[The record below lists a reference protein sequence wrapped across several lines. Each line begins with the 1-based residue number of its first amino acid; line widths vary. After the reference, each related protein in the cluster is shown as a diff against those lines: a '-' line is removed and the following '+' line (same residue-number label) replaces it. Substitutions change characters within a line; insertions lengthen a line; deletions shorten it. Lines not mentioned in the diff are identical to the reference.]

1 MEIQKGSEIQPLK
14 DHGEVPATRWLPL
27 AAVALCLAVAVGYCA
42 AKRGYFVDEIWS
54 YGYANSHYARVL
66 SDTRGGD
73 LSGATLTR
81 RDLLDYVSV
90 GEGERMDV
98 GSVLHNQEG
107 DLHPPLF
114 GLALNAASSLAPGT
128 WSKWAGLGLNL
139 ACHAV
144 ALVALW
150 ALLRELG
157 CSPAASACGVAL
169 WGLSRAGLSD
179 VLYIRMYEMLTALTV
194 LLALELAAL
203 MRRGASGGAR
213 RLLPAAVGATVF
225 LGLMTQYYFAI
236 YAFLACLAAGTHL
249 LRRRRLAEAGA
260 LAACAL
266 AGVGL
271 FLLAWPA
278 ALAHLGAG
286 GAMPG
291 TSGKG
296 ALAALLNISTGS
308 RRFLTFGLYTMK
320 DMVVAILAWALSALA
335 RIRLGRGEGARE
347 AEAGGDGGAPSVAV
361 ASVAPG
367 LLTLAL
373 VSLMAP
379 YLTMRYLYSPCPL
392 VAAGAALSLD
402 AWFRQTAE
410 GQRHRKVMFATGTTV
425 AVLLLLCVVRR
436 PMYLGDDEYMQQTIM
451 APYAADPCVYLIK
464 RGYTDPGRANLSIT
478 ADMLQLME
486 FEDVHV
492 ETDPASAGIAAYLAS
507 KGDPDEVVL
516 YVDVFGTT
524 SDQVGTTSD
533 QAGEGTAREVAGRLG
548 YSRCTYVKG
557 YSGADDE
564 YNSSETYLL
573 RR

>member
-1 MEIQKGSEIQPLK
+1 MEENRTKSPTGDGRAIPS
-14 DHGEVPATRWLPL
+14 RWLPL

-42 AKRGYFVDEIWS
+42 AKRDYYLDEVWS

-81 RDLLDYVSV
+81 QDLLDYVSV

-286 GAMPG
+286 GATPG
-291 TSGKG
+291 TSGEG
-296 ALAALLNISTGS
+296 ALAVLLNISAWPVS
-308 RRFLTFGLYTMK
+308 LMWFGLNTLK
-320 DMVVAILAWALSALA
+320 DMVVAILAWGLSAWA
-335 RIRLGRGEGARE
+335 RIRLGRGGGDREGE
-347 AEAGGDGGAPSVAV
+347 GDGGAPSVAV

-367 LLTLAL
+367 LLTLVL
-373 VSLMAP
+373 VSLAVP
-379 YLTMRYLYSPCPL
+379 HLSMRYLYSSCPL

-402 AWFRQTAE
+402 AWLLSSAPGGRGRLTALAALAMVAALFAFDVAMPPVSLGEEYARQQE
-410 GQRHRKVMFATGTTV
+410 
-425 AVLLLLCVVRR
+425 L
-436 PMYLGDDEYMQQTIM
+436 M
-451 APYAADPCVYLIK
+451 APYAADPCVYLV
-464 RGYTDPGRANLSIT
+464 GNSYQEPADNNYSIT
-478 ADMLQLME
+478 ADVPQLME

-492 ETDPASAGIAAYLAS
+492 EKDPASAGIASYLAS
-507 KGDPDEVVL
+507 KGNPDEVVL
-516 YVDVFGTT
+516 YIDVYPRSSTLNGEETAAEVARSFGYHDRELIQ
-524 SDQVGTTSD
+524 SS
-533 QAGEGTAREVAGRLG
+533 EVAG
-548 YSRCTYVKG
+548 YS
-557 YSGADDE
+557 
-564 YNSSETYLL
+564 SSETYLL

>member
-1 MEIQKGSEIQPLK
+1 MGIQKGAEAQPWK
-14 DHGEVPATRWLPL
+14 DHGGAGLSRWLPL
-27 AAVALCLAVAVGYCA
+27 AAVALCLAVAVGYCV
-42 AKRGYFVDEIWS
+42 AKRGYFVDEVWS
-54 YGYANSHYARVL
+54 YGYANSHYAPFL
-66 SDTRGGD
+66 SDVAGGD
-73 LSGATLTR
+73 LAGATLTR

-98 GSVLHNQEG
+98 GSVLHNQAG

-249 LRRRRLAEAGA
+249 LRRRRLGEAGA

-286 GAMPG
+286 GAAPG
-291 TSGKG
+291 TSGEG
-296 ALAALLNISTGS
+296 ALATLLYVPAWPQ
-308 RRFLTFGLYTMK
+308 RLLLFGLNTLK
-320 DMVVAILAWALSALA
+320 DMVVAILAWALSAWA

-347 AEAGGDGGAPSVAV
+347 GEAGGDGGAPSVVV

-367 LLTLAL
+367 LLALAL
-373 VSLMAP
+373 VSLVAP
-379 YLTMRYLYSPCPL
+379 YFSARYLYSSLPM
-392 VAAGAALSLD
+392 VAVGAALSLD
-402 AWFRQTAE
+402 AWLRSAH
-410 GQRHRKVMFATGTTV
+410 GGRGRLAALAALAMVAALFAFDV
-425 AVLLLLCVVRR
+425 AM
-436 PMYLGDDEYMQQTIM
+436 PSAYLGEEDARQREIM
-451 APYAADPCVYLIK
+451 VPYAADPCVYVL
-464 RGYTDPGRANLSIT
+464 GRESSDAGSIV

-524 SDQVGTTSD
+524 SDQ
-533 QAGEGTAREVAGRLG
+533 AGEGTAREVAGRLG
-548 YSRCTYVKG
+548 YSRCTYVKD
-557 YSGADDE
+557 YSGADNG
-564 YNSSETYLL
+564 YSSSETYLL

>member
-1 MEIQKGSEIQPLK
+1 MEIQKGAEAQPWE
-14 DHGEVPATRWLPL
+14 DRGGAGPSRWLPL
-27 AAVALCLAVAVGYCA
+27 AAVALCLAVAVGYCV
-42 AKRGYFVDEIWS
+42 AKRGYYLDEVWS
-54 YGYANSHYARVL
+54 YGYANSHYAPLL
-66 SDTRGGD
+66 SDVAGGD
-73 LSGATLTR
+73 LAGATLTR

-90 GEGERMDV
+90 GEGERMDA

-114 GLALNAASSLAPGT
+114 GLALNAASSLAPGA

-157 CSPAASACGVAL
+157 CSRAACACGVAL

-203 MRRGASGGAR
+203 MREGASGGAR

-249 LRRRRLAEAGA
+249 LRRRRLGEAGA

-271 FLLAWPA
+271 LLLAWPA

-286 GAMPG
+286 GAGATPG
-291 TSGKG
+291 TSGQG
-296 ALAALLNISTGS
+296 ALAALLYVPAWPQSLLQSG
-308 RRFLTFGLYTMK
+308 RYALK
-320 DMVVAILAWALSALA
+320 DMVVAILAWALSAWA
-335 RIRLGRGEGARE
+335 RIRLGHGEGGRE
-347 AEAGGDGGAPSVAV
+347 GEAGGDGGASSVVV

-367 LLTLAL
+367 LLTLVL
-373 VSLMAP
+373 VSLAVP
-379 YLTMRYLYSPCPL
+379 HLSMRYLYSSCPM

-402 AWFRQTAE
+402 AWLRSAH
-410 GQRHRKVMFATGTTV
+410 GGRGRLAALAALAMVAALFAFDV
-425 AVLLLLCVVRR
+425 AM
-436 PMYLGDDEYMQQTIM
+436 PPAYLGEEDARQRELMV
-451 APYAADPCVYLIK
+451 PYAADPCVYLVN
-464 RGYTDPGRANLSIT
+464 RGDEGVGWANLSIT
-478 ADMLQLME
+478 ADVPQLME

-492 ETDPASAGIAAYLAS
+492 EKDPASAGIAAYLAS
-507 KGDPDEVVL
+507 KGNPDEVVL
-516 YVDVFGTT
+516 YIDVYPHSSTLNGEETAAKVARSFGYHDRELIQ
-524 SDQVGTTSD
+524 SS
-533 QAGEGTAREVAGRLG
+533 EVAG
-548 YSRCTYVKG
+548 YS
-557 YSGADDE
+557 
-564 YNSSETYLL
+564 SSETYLL

>member
-1 MEIQKGSEIQPLK
+1 MKNMGQGATAPGGRGTDAGSRAGLS
-14 DHGEVPATRWLPL
+14 RWLPL
-27 AAVALCLAVAVGYCA
+27 AAVALCLAVAVGYCV
-42 AKRGYFVDEIWS
+42 AKRGYYLDEVWS
-54 YGYANSHYARVL
+54 YGYANSHYAPLL
-66 SDTRGGD
+66 SDVAGGD

-90 GEGERMDV
+90 GEGERMDA
-98 GSVLHNQEG
+98 GSVFHNQEG

-249 LRRRRLAEAGA
+249 LRRRRLGEAGA

-278 ALAHLGAG
+278 ALANLGAHNS
-286 GAMPG
+286 
-291 TSGKG
+291 TS
-296 ALAALLNISTGS
+296 NISGEDALTRLVNFAAWP
-308 RRFLTFGLYTMK
+308 RRFSLFGTYIVRDMAIAVAWILSIWIAAYLDRRKTKATMTEHEG
-320 DMVVAILAWALSALA
+320 MSSVIVAILVP
-335 RIRLGRGEGARE
+335 
-347 AEAGGDGGAPSVAV
+347 APIVIIFIIII
-361 ASVAPG
+361 
-367 LLTLAL
+367 
-373 VSLMAP
+373 AP
-379 YLTMRYLYSPCPL
+379 YLSPRYLYSSCPMI
-392 VAAGAALSLD
+392 AAGAALSLD

-410 GQRHRKVMFATGTTV
+410 SQRHRKTIFVTGATV
-425 AVLLLLCVVRR
+425 AMLLLFCVMMG
-436 PMYLGDDEYMQQTIM
+436 PMYLGDDEYTQRTTM
-451 APYAADPCVYLIK
+451 APYVADPCVYLIK
-464 RGYTDPGRANLSIT
+464 RGYTDAGLANLSIT

-524 SDQVGTTSD
+524 SDQ
-533 QAGEGTAREVAGRLG
+533 AGEGTAREVAGRLG
-548 YSRCTYVKG
+548 YSRCTYVKD
-557 YSGADDE
+557 YSGADNG
-564 YNSSETYLL
+564 YSSSETYLL

>member
-1 MEIQKGSEIQPLK
+1 MKNTEPGITAPGDQ
-14 DHGEVPATRWLPL
+14 GEGGRAGLSRWLPL
-27 AAVALCLAVAVGYCA
+27 AAVALCLAVAVGYCV
-42 AKRGYFVDEIWS
+42 AKRGYFVDEVWS

-73 LSGATLTR
+73 LAGATLTR

-90 GEGERMDV
+90 GEGERMDA
-98 GSVLHNQEG
+98 GSVFHNQEG

-286 GAMPG
+286 GAAPG
-291 TSGKG
+291 TSGEG
-296 ALAALLNISTGS
+296 ALAALLYVPAWPGS
-308 RRFLTFGLYTMK
+308 LLVFGRYALK
-320 DMVVAILAWALSALA
+320 EMVVAILAWALSAWA
-335 RIRLGRGEGARE
+335 RIRLGRGEGDRE
-347 AEAGGDGGAPSVAV
+347 GEAGDDSGAPSVVV

-367 LLTLAL
+367 LLALAL
-373 VSLMAP
+373 VSLVAP
-379 YLTMRYLYSPCPL
+379 YFSARYLYSSLPM
-392 VAAGAALSLD
+392 VAVGAALSLD
-402 AWFRQTAE
+402 AWLLSSAHGGRGRLAALAALAMMAALCAFDV
-410 GQRHRKVMFATGTTV
+410 VMPPA
-425 AVLLLLCVVRR
+425 
-436 PMYLGDDEYMQQTIM
+436 YLGEEDARQRELI
-451 APYAADPCVYLIK
+451 APYSADPCVYLVN
-464 RGYTDPGRANLSIT
+464 RGDEGVGWANLSIT
-478 ADMLQLME
+478 SDVPQLME

-492 ETDPASAGIAAYLAS
+492 EKDPASAGIASYLAS

-516 YVDVFGTT
+516 YVDMYNAP
-524 SDQVGTTSD
+524 SDRT
-533 QAGEGTAREVAGRLG
+533 GEENAREIAGRLG
-548 YSRCTYVKG
+548 YSRCTHVKDYMGANEGYV
-557 YSGADDE
+557 
-564 YNSSETYLL
+564 SSETYLL
-573 RR
+573 KR

>member
-1 MEIQKGSEIQPLK
+1 MRNMGPGATAPGSRGTDAGGRAGLS
-14 DHGEVPATRWLPL
+14 RWLPL
-27 AAVALCLAVAVGYCA
+27 AAVALCLAVAVGYCV
-42 AKRGYFVDEIWS
+42 AKRDYYLDEIWS

-73 LSGATLTR
+73 LSGTTLTR

-98 GSVLHNQEG
+98 GSVLHNQAP

-194 LLALELAAL
+194 LLALELAVL

-249 LRRRRLAEAGA
+249 LRRRRLGEAGA

-278 ALAHLGAG
+278 ALTNLGAHNS
-286 GAMPG
+286 
-291 TSGKG
+291 TS
-296 ALAALLNISTGS
+296 NISGEDALTRLVNFAAWP
-308 RRFLTFGLYTMK
+308 RRFSLFGTYIVRDMAIAVAWILSIWIAAYLDRRKTKATMTEHEG
-320 DMVVAILAWALSALA
+320 MSSVIVAILVP
-335 RIRLGRGEGARE
+335 
-347 AEAGGDGGAPSVAV
+347 APIVIIFIIII
-361 ASVAPG
+361 
-367 LLTLAL
+367 
-373 VSLMAP
+373 AP
-379 YLTMRYLYSPCPL
+379 YLSPRYLYSSCPMI
-392 VAAGAALSLD
+392 AAGAALSLD

-410 GQRHRKVMFATGTTV
+410 SQRHRKTIFVTGATV
-425 AVLLLLCVVRR
+425 AMLLLFCVMMG
-436 PMYLGDDEYMQQTIM
+436 PMYLGDDEYTQRTTM
-451 APYAADPCVYLIK
+451 APYVADPCVYLIK
-464 RGYTDPGRANLSIT
+464 RGYTDAGLANLSIT

-492 ETDPASAGIAAYLAS
+492 ETDPASAGIASYLAS

-516 YVDVFGTT
+516 YVDVF
-524 SDQVGTTSD
+524 GTTSD

-548 YSRCTYVKG
+548 YSRCTYVKD
-557 YSGADDE
+557 YSGADNG
-564 YNSSETYLL
+564 YSSSETYLL

>member
-1 MEIQKGSEIQPLK
+1 MEENRTKSPTGDGRAIPS
-14 DHGEVPATRWLPL
+14 RWLPL
-27 AAVALCLAVAVGYCA
+27 AAVALCLAVAVGYCV
-42 AKRGYFVDEIWS
+42 AKRGFFVDEVWS
-54 YGYANSHYARVL
+54 YGYANSHYAPFL
-66 SDTRGGD
+66 SDVAGGD
-73 LSGATLTR
+73 LAGATLTR

-90 GEGERMDV
+90 GEGERMDA

-114 GLALNAASSLAPGT
+114 GLALNAASSLAPGA

-157 CSPAASACGVAL
+157 CSRAACACGVAL

-203 MRRGASGGAR
+203 MREGASGGAR

-271 FLLAWPA
+271 LLLAWPA

-286 GAMPG
+286 GAGATPG

-320 DMVVAILAWALSALA
+320 DMVVAILAWALSAWA
-335 RIRLGRGEGARE
+335 RIRLGHGEGGRE
-347 AEAGGDGGAPSVAV
+347 GEAGGDGGASSVVV

-367 LLTLAL
+367 LLTLVL
-373 VSLMAP
+373 VSLAVP
-379 YLTMRYLYSPCPL
+379 HLSMRYLYSSCPM

-402 AWFRQTAE
+402 AWLLSSAHGGRDRLAALAALAMVAALFAFDVAMPPVSLGEEYARQRE
-410 GQRHRKVMFATGTTV
+410 
-425 AVLLLLCVVRR
+425 L
-436 PMYLGDDEYMQQTIM
+436 M
-451 APYAADPCVYLIK
+451 APYTADPCVYLV
-464 RGYTDPGRANLSIT
+464 GSSYQEPADNNYSIT
-478 ADMLQLME
+478 SDVPQLME

-492 ETDPASAGIAAYLAS
+492 EKDPASAGIAAYLAS
-507 KGDPDEVVL
+507 KGNPDEVVL
-516 YVDVFGTT
+516 YVDVYPQSSTLNGEETAAEVARSFGYHDRELIQ
-524 SDQVGTTSD
+524 SS
-533 QAGEGTAREVAGRLG
+533 EVAG
-548 YSRCTYVKG
+548 YS
-557 YSGADDE
+557 
-564 YNSSETYLL
+564 SSETYLL

>member
-1 MEIQKGSEIQPLK
+1 MEENRTKSPTGDGRAIPS
-14 DHGEVPATRWLPL
+14 RWLPL

-42 AKRGYFVDEIWS
+42 AKRGYFVDEVWS

-286 GAMPG
+286 GATPG
-291 TSGKG
+291 TSGEG
-296 ALAALLNISTGS
+296 ALVALLYVPAWPGT
-308 RRFLTFGLYTMK
+308 LLLFGRYALK
-320 DMVVAILAWALSALA
+320 DMVVAILAWGLSAWA
-335 RIRLGRGEGARE
+335 RIRLGRGGGDREGE
-347 AEAGGDGGAPSVAV
+347 GDGGTPSVAV

-367 LLTLAL
+367 LLTLVL
-373 VSLMAP
+373 VSLAVP
-379 YLTMRYLYSPCPL
+379 HLSMRYLYSSCPL

-402 AWFRQTAE
+402 AWLLSSAPGGRGRLTALAALAMVAALFAFDVAMPPVSLGEEYARQQE
-410 GQRHRKVMFATGTTV
+410 
-425 AVLLLLCVVRR
+425 L
-436 PMYLGDDEYMQQTIM
+436 M
-451 APYAADPCVYLIK
+451 APYAADPCVYLV
-464 RGYTDPGRANLSIT
+464 GNSYQEPADNNYSIT
-478 ADMLQLME
+478 ADVPQLME

-492 ETDPASAGIAAYLAS
+492 EKDPASAGIASYLAS
-507 KGDPDEVVL
+507 KGNPDEVVL
-516 YVDVFGTT
+516 YVDMYDAP
-524 SDQVGTTSD
+524 SDRT
-533 QAGEGTAREVAGRLG
+533 GEERAREVAGRLG
-548 YSRCTYVKG
+548 YANWTYIKG
-557 YSGADDE
+557 YMGANE
-564 YNSSETYLL
+564 GYVSSETYLL
-573 RR
+573 KR

>member
-1 MEIQKGSEIQPLK
+1 MEENRTKSPTGDGRAIPS
-14 DHGEVPATRWLPL
+14 RWLPL

-42 AKRGYFVDEIWS
+42 AKRGYFVDEVWS

-286 GAMPG
+286 GATPG
-291 TSGKG
+291 TSGEG
-296 ALAALLNISTGS
+296 ALVALLYVPAWPGT
-308 RRFLTFGLYTMK
+308 LLLFGRYALK
-320 DMVVAILAWALSALA
+320 DMVVAILAWGLSAWA
-335 RIRLGRGEGARE
+335 RIRLGRGGGDREGA
-347 AEAGGDGGAPSVAV
+347 GDGGAPSVAV

-373 VSLMAP
+373 VSLVAP
-379 YLTMRYLYSPCPL
+379 FLSMRYLYSSCPL

-402 AWFRQTAE
+402 AWLLSSAPGGRGRLTALAALAM
-410 GQRHRKVMFATGTTV
+410 VAALFAFDV
-425 AVLLLLCVVRR
+425 AM
-436 PMYLGDDEYMQQTIM
+436 PPAYLGEKDAQQREIM
-451 APYAADPCVYLIK
+451 APYAADPCVYVL
-464 RGYTDPGRANLSIT
+464 GRESSDAGSIV
-478 ADMLQLME
+478 ADMSQLME

-492 ETDPASAGIAAYLAS
+492 ETDPASTGIASYLAS
-507 KGDPDEVVL
+507 KGNPDEVVL
-516 YVDVFGTT
+516 YVDVSGTT
-524 SDQVGTTSD
+524 SDRT
-533 QAGEGTAREVAGRLG
+533 GEGVAREVAGGLG
-548 YSRCTYVKG
+548 YPRCTYVKG
-557 YSGADDE
+557 YSGADDGHD
-564 YNSSETYLL
+564 SSETYLL

>member
-1 MEIQKGSEIQPLK
+1 MGIQKGAEAQPWE
-14 DHGEVPATRWLPL
+14 DHGGAGPSRWLPL
-27 AAVALCLAVAVGYCA
+27 ATVALCLAVAVGYCV
-42 AKRGYFVDEIWS
+42 AKRGYFVDEVWS

-98 GSVLHNQEG
+98 GSVLHNQAP

-169 WGLSRAGLSD
+169 WGLSNAGLSD

-249 LRRRRLAEAGA
+249 LRRRRLGEAGA

-286 GAMPG
+286 GAAPG
-291 TSGKG
+291 TSGEG
-296 ALAALLNISTGS
+296 ALAALLYVPAWPSS
-308 RRFLTFGLYTMK
+308 LLWYGLNTLK
-320 DMVVAILAWALSALA
+320 DMVVAILAWALSAWA
-335 RIRLGRGEGARE
+335 RIRLGRGEG
-347 AEAGGDGGAPSVAV
+347 EAGGDGGAPSVAV

-367 LLTLAL
+367 LLTLVL
-373 VSLMAP
+373 VSLAVP
-379 YLTMRYLYSPCPL
+379 HFSMRYLYSSLPM
-392 VAAGAALSLD
+392 VAVGAALSLD
-402 AWFRQTAE
+402 AWLRSAH
-410 GQRHRKVMFATGTTV
+410 GGRGRLAALAALAMVAALFAFDV
-425 AVLLLLCVVRR
+425 AM
-436 PMYLGDDEYMQQTIM
+436 PPAYLGEEDARQREIM
-451 APYAADPCVYLIK
+451 VPYAADPCVYVL
-464 RGYTDPGRANLSIT
+464 GRESSDAGSIV

-492 ETDPASAGIAAYLAS
+492 ETDPASAGIASYLAS
-507 KGDPDEVVL
+507 KGNPNEVVL
-516 YVDVFGTT
+516 YVDV
-524 SDQVGTTSD
+524 SGTTSD

-548 YSRCTYVKG
+548 YPRCTYVKG
-557 YSGADDE
+557 YMGAGDG
-564 YNSSETYLL
+564 YNLSETYLL
-573 RR
+573 GR

>member
-1 MEIQKGSEIQPLK
+1 MVEENRTKSPMEDGRAGLS
-14 DHGEVPATRWLPL
+14 RWLPL
-27 AAVALCLAVAVGYCA
+27 AAVALCLAVAVGYCV
-42 AKRGYFVDEIWS
+42 AKRGYFVDEVWS

-90 GEGERMDV
+90 GEGERMDA
-98 GSVLHNQEG
+98 GSVFHNQEG

-157 CSPAASACGVAL
+157 CSRAASACGVAL

-286 GAMPG
+286 GTGATPG
-291 TSGKG
+291 TSGQG
-296 ALAALLNISTGS
+296 ALAALLYVPAWPSS
-308 RRFLTFGLYTMK
+308 LLWYGLNTLK
-320 DMVVAILAWALSALA
+320 DMVVAILAWALSAWA
-335 RIRLGRGEGARE
+335 RIRLGRGEG
-347 AEAGGDGGAPSVAV
+347 EAGGDGGAPSVVV

-367 LLTLAL
+367 LLTLVL
-373 VSLMAP
+373 VSLAVP
-379 YLTMRYLYSPCPL
+379 HFSMRYLYSSLPM
-392 VAAGAALSLD
+392 VAVGAALSLD
-402 AWFRQTAE
+402 AWLLSSAHGGRGRLAALAALAMVAALFAFDVAMPPVSLGEEYARQRE
-410 GQRHRKVMFATGTTV
+410 
-425 AVLLLLCVVRR
+425 L
-436 PMYLGDDEYMQQTIM
+436 I
-451 APYAADPCVYLIK
+451 APYSADPCVYLV
-464 RGYTDPGRANLSIT
+464 GSSYQEPADNNYSIT
-478 ADMLQLME
+478 SDVPQLME

-492 ETDPASAGIAAYLAS
+492 EKDPASAGIAAYLAS
-507 KGDPDEVVL
+507 KGNPDEVVL
-516 YVDVFGTT
+516 YIDVYPHSSTLNGEETAAKVARSFGYHDRELIQ
-524 SDQVGTTSD
+524 SS
-533 QAGEGTAREVAGRLG
+533 EVAG
-548 YSRCTYVKG
+548 YS
-557 YSGADDE
+557 
-564 YNSSETYLL
+564 SSETYLL

>member
-1 MEIQKGSEIQPLK
+1 MGIQKGAEAQPWE
-14 DHGEVPATRWLPL
+14 DHGGAGPSRWLPL
-27 AAVALCLAVAVGYCA
+27 AAVALCLAVAVGYCV
-42 AKRGYFVDEIWS
+42 AKRGYFVDEVWS

-90 GEGERMDV
+90 GEGERMDA
-98 GSVLHNQEG
+98 GSVFHNQAL

-249 LRRRRLAEAGA
+249 LRRRRLGEAGA

-278 ALAHLGAG
+278 ALTHLGAG
-286 GAMPG
+286 GAAPG
-291 TSGKG
+291 TSGEG
-296 ALAALLNISTGS
+296 ALATLLYVSAWPQ
-308 RRFLTFGLYTMK
+308 RLLLFGLNTLK
-320 DMVVAILAWALSALA
+320 DMVVAILAWALSTWA
-335 RIRLGRGEGARE
+335 RIRLGRGEG
-347 AEAGGDGGAPSVAV
+347 EAGGDGGAPSVVV

-367 LLTLAL
+367 FLTLAL
-373 VSLMAP
+373 VSLVAP
-379 YLTMRYLYSPCPL
+379 YFSARYLYSSLPM
-392 VAAGAALSLD
+392 VAVGAALSLD
-402 AWFRQTAE
+402 AWLRSAH
-410 GQRHRKVMFATGTTV
+410 GGRGRLAALAALAMMAALFAFDV
-425 AVLLLLCVVRR
+425 AM
-436 PMYLGDDEYMQQTIM
+436 PSAYLGEEDARQREIM
-451 APYAADPCVYLIK
+451 VPYAADPCVYVL
-464 RGYTDPGRANLSIT
+464 GRESSDAGSIV
-478 ADMLQLME
+478 ADMSQLME

-492 ETDPASAGIAAYLAS
+492 EKDPASAGIASYLAS
-507 KGDPDEVVL
+507 KGNPNEVVL
-516 YVDVFGTT
+516 YVDV
-524 SDQVGTTSD
+524 SGTTSD

-548 YSRCTYVKG
+548 YPRCTYVKG
-557 YSGADDE
+557 YMGAGDGH
-564 YNSSETYLL
+564 NLSETYLL
-573 RR
+573 ER

>member
-1 MEIQKGSEIQPLK
+1 MGIQKGAEAQPWK
-14 DHGEVPATRWLPL
+14 DHGGAGLSRWLPL
-27 AAVALCLAVAVGYCA
+27 AAVALCLAVAVGYCV
-42 AKRGYFVDEIWS
+42 AKRGFFVDEVWS

-90 GEGERMDV
+90 GEGERMDA
-98 GSVLHNQEG
+98 GSVFHNQAL

-114 GLALNAASSLAPGT
+114 GLALNAVSSLAPGT
-128 WSKWAGLGLNL
+128 WSKWSGLGLNL
-139 ACHAV
+139 ALHACC
-144 ALVALW
+144 LVALW

-278 ALAHLGAG
+278 ALTHLGAG
-286 GAMPG
+286 GATPG
-291 TSGKG
+291 TSGQG
-296 ALAALLNISTGS
+296 ALAALLYVPAWPGS
-308 RRFLTFGLYTMK
+308 LLVFGRYALKEMI
-320 DMVVAILAWALSALA
+320 VAILAWALSAWA
-335 RIRLGRGEGARE
+335 RIRLGRGGGARE
-347 AEAGGDGGAPSVAV
+347 GEAGGAPSVVV

-367 LLTLAL
+367 FLTLAL
-373 VSLMAP
+373 VSLVAP
-379 YLTMRYLYSPCPL
+379 YFSARYLYSSLPM
-392 VAAGAALSLD
+392 VAVGAALSLD
-402 AWFRQTAE
+402 AWLLSSAHGGRGRLAALAALAMVAALCAFDV
-410 GQRHRKVMFATGTTV
+410 VMPPA
-425 AVLLLLCVVRR
+425 
-436 PMYLGDDEYMQQTIM
+436 YLGEEDARQRELI
-451 APYAADPCVYLIK
+451 APYSADPCVYLVN
-464 RGYTDPGRANLSIT
+464 RGDEGVGWANLSIT
-478 ADMLQLME
+478 ADVPQLME

-516 YVDVFGTT
+516 YVDVYPHSSTLNGEETAAKVARSFGYHDRELIQ
-524 SDQVGTTSD
+524 SS
-533 QAGEGTAREVAGRLG
+533 EVAG
-548 YSRCTYVKG
+548 YS
-557 YSGADDE
+557 
-564 YNSSETYLL
+564 SSETYLL

>member
-1 MEIQKGSEIQPLK
+1 MRNTGPGGKGTDAGGGAGPS
-14 DHGEVPATRWLPL
+14 RWLPL
-27 AAVALCLAVAVGYCA
+27 AAVALCLAVAVGYCV
-42 AKRGYFVDEIWS
+42 AKRGFFVDEVWS
-54 YGYANSHYARVL
+54 YGYANSHYAPFL
-66 SDTRGGD
+66 SDVAGGD
-73 LSGATLTR
+73 LAGATLTR

-114 GLALNAASSLAPGT
+114 GLALNAASSLAPGA

-157 CSPAASACGVAL
+157 CSRAACACGVAL

-203 MRRGASGGAR
+203 MREGASGGAR

-249 LRRRRLAEAGA
+249 LRRRRLGEAGA

-278 ALAHLGAG
+278 ALAHLGAHNSSSGVSG
-286 GAMPG
+286 GDALTRFVDLAAWPEKFSQFGEYIIRDMSIAIAWLLSAWIAVHLGRRKTQVPTTERDG
-291 TSGKG
+291 TSS
-296 ALAALLNISTGS
+296 II
-308 RRFLTFGLYTMK
+308 
-320 DMVVAILAWALSALA
+320 VAILVPVPIVIIL
-335 RIRLGRGEGARE
+335 IIII
-347 AEAGGDGGAPSVAV
+347 
-361 ASVAPG
+361 
-367 LLTLAL
+367 
-373 VSLMAP
+373 AP
-379 YLTMRYLYSPCPL
+379 YLSPRYLYSSLPL
-392 VAAGAALSLD
+392 VAAGTALSLD
-402 AWFRQTAE
+402 TWFRQIPE
-410 GQRHRKVMFATGTTV
+410 SQRRRKVIFVTGTTM
-425 AVLLLLCVVRR
+425 AVLLLLCVVMK
-436 PMYLGDDEYMQQTIM
+436 PMYLGDYEYAQRKTV
-451 APYAADPCVYLIK
+451 APYAAGPCVYLIK
-464 RGYTDPGRANLSIT
+464 RGYTDAGLANLSIT

-516 YVDVFGTT
+516 YVDVSGTT
-524 SDQVGTTSD
+524 STRAGEGTASTR
-533 QAGEGTAREVAGRLG
+533 AGEGTAREVAGRLG

-557 YSGADDE
+557 FSGADNG

-573 RR
+573 GR

>member
-1 MEIQKGSEIQPLK
+1 MGTGREEHSTGGRQCLPEFGRS
-14 DHGEVPATRWLPL
+14 WLPL
-27 AAVALCLAVAVGYCA
+27 AAVALCLAVAVGYCV
-42 AKRGYFVDEIWS
+42 AKRGFFVDEVWS
-54 YGYANSHYARVL
+54 YGYANSHYAPLL
-66 SDTRGGD
+66 SDVAGGD
-73 LSGATLTR
+73 LAGATLTR

-90 GEGERMDV
+90 GEGERMDA

-114 GLALNAASSLAPGT
+114 GLALNAASSLAPGA

-157 CSPAASACGVAL
+157 CSRAACACGVAL

-203 MRRGASGGAR
+203 MREGASGGAR

-249 LRRRRLAEAGA
+249 LRRRRLGEAGA

-271 FLLAWPA
+271 LLLAWPA

-286 GAMPG
+286 GAGATPG
-291 TSGKG
+291 TSGQG
-296 ALAALLNISTGS
+296 ALAALLYVPAWPLS
-308 RRFLTFGLYTMK
+308 LLWYGLNALK
-320 DMVVAILAWALSALA
+320 DMVVAILAWALSAWA
-335 RIRLGRGEGARE
+335 RIRLGHGEGGRE
-347 AEAGGDGGAPSVAV
+347 GEAGGASSVVV

-367 LLTLAL
+367 LLTLVL
-373 VSLMAP
+373 VSLAVP
-379 YLTMRYLYSPCPL
+379 HLSMRYLYSSCPM

-402 AWFRQTAE
+402 AWLRRQPGGRGRLAALAALAMVAALFAFDVAMPPVSLGE
-410 GQRHRKVMFATGTTV
+410 EYARQRE
-425 AVLLLLCVVRR
+425 L
-436 PMYLGDDEYMQQTIM
+436 M
-451 APYAADPCVYLIK
+451 APYTADPCVYVL
-464 RGYTDPGRANLSIT
+464 GRESSDAGSIV

-492 ETDPASAGIAAYLAS
+492 ETDPASAGIASYLAS
-507 KGDPDEVVL
+507 KGNPDEVAL
-516 YVDVFGTT
+516 YVDVSGTT
-524 SDQVGTTSD
+524 STR
-533 QAGEGTAREVAGRLG
+533 AGEGTAREVAGRLG

-557 YSGADDE
+557 YMGAGDG
-564 YNSSETYLL
+564 YNLSETYLL
-573 RR
+573 ER

>member
-1 MEIQKGSEIQPLK
+1 MVEENRTKSPTEDGRAGLS
-14 DHGEVPATRWLPL
+14 RWLPL
-27 AAVALCLAVAVGYCA
+27 AAVALCLAVAVGYCV
-42 AKRGYFVDEIWS
+42 AKRGYFVDEVWS

-66 SDTRGGD
+66 SDVAGGD
-73 LSGATLTR
+73 LAGATLTR

-98 GSVLHNQEG
+98 GSVLHNQAP

-139 ACHAV
+139 ALHACC
-144 ALVALW
+144 LVALW

-157 CSPAASACGVAL
+157 CSRAASACGVAL

-249 LRRRRLAEAGA
+249 LRRRRLGEAGA

-278 ALAHLGAG
+278 ALTHLGAG
-286 GAMPG
+286 GAAPG
-291 TSGKG
+291 TSGEG
-296 ALAALLNISTGS
+296 ALATLLYVSAWPQ
-308 RRFLTFGLYTMK
+308 RLLLFGLNTLK
-320 DMVVAILAWALSALA
+320 DMVVAILAWALSAWA
-335 RIRLGRGEGARE
+335 RIRLGRGEG
-347 AEAGGDGGAPSVAV
+347 EAGGDGGAPSVVV

-373 VSLMAP
+373 VSLVAP
-379 YLTMRYLYSPCPL
+379 YFSARYLYSSLPM

-402 AWFRQTAE
+402 AWLLSSAHGGRGRLAALAALAM
-410 GQRHRKVMFATGTTV
+410 VAALFAFDV
-425 AVLLLLCVVRR
+425 AM
-436 PMYLGDDEYMQQTIM
+436 PPAYLGKEDAQQREIM
-451 APYAADPCVYLIK
+451 VPYAADPCVYLVN
-464 RGYTDPGRANLSIT
+464 RGDAGVGWANLSIT
-478 ADMLQLME
+478 SDVPQLME

-492 ETDPASAGIAAYLAS
+492 EKDPASMGIASYLAS

-516 YVDVFGTT
+516 YVDMYNAP
-524 SDQVGTTSD
+524 SDRT
-533 QAGEGTAREVAGRLG
+533 GEEDAREIAGRLG
-548 YSRCTYVKG
+548 YSRCTHVKDYMGANEGYV
-557 YSGADDE
+557 
-564 YNSSETYLL
+564 SSETYLL
-573 RR
+573 KR

>member
-1 MEIQKGSEIQPLK
+1 MGTGREEHSTGGRRCLPEFGRS
-14 DHGEVPATRWLPL
+14 WLPL
-27 AAVALCLAVAVGYCA
+27 AAVALCLAVAVGYCV
-42 AKRGYFVDEIWS
+42 AKRGYFVDEVWS

-66 SDTRGGD
+66 SDVAGGD
-73 LSGATLTR
+73 LAGATLTR

-90 GEGERMDV
+90 GEGERMDA
-98 GSVLHNQEG
+98 GSVFHNQEG

-286 GAMPG
+286 GAAPG
-291 TSGKG
+291 TSGEG
-296 ALAALLNISTGS
+296 ALATLLYVSAWPQ
-308 RRFLTFGLYTMK
+308 RLLLFGLNTLK
-320 DMVVAILAWALSALA
+320 DMVVAILAWALSAWA
-335 RIRLGRGEGARE
+335 RIRLGRGEG
-347 AEAGGDGGAPSVAV
+347 EAGGDGGAPQRCGAD
-361 ASVAPG
+361 APG
-367 LLTLAL
+367 ERGSSPRPVLA
-373 VSLMAP
+373 
-379 YLTMRYLYSPCPL
+379 R
-392 VAAGAALSLD
+392 
-402 AWFRQTAE
+402 
-410 GQRHRKVMFATGTTV
+410 
-425 AVLLLLCVVRR
+425 
-436 PMYLGDDEYMQQTIM
+436 
-451 APYAADPCVYLIK
+451 
-464 RGYTDPGRANLSIT
+464 
-478 ADMLQLME
+478 
-486 FEDVHV
+486 
-492 ETDPASAGIAAYLAS
+492 
-507 KGDPDEVVL
+507 
-516 YVDVFGTT
+516 
-524 SDQVGTTSD
+524 
-533 QAGEGTAREVAGRLG
+533 
-548 YSRCTYVKG
+548 
-557 YSGADDE
+557 
-564 YNSSETYLL
+564 
-573 RR
+573 

>member
-1 MEIQKGSEIQPLK
+1 MKNTEPGITAPGDQ
-14 DHGEVPATRWLPL
+14 GEGGRAGLSRWLPL
-27 AAVALCLAVAVGYCA
+27 AAVALCLAVAVGYCV
-42 AKRGYFVDEIWS
+42 AKRGYFVDEVWS

-90 GEGERMDV
+90 GEGERMDA
-98 GSVLHNQEG
+98 GSVFHNQEG

-249 LRRRRLAEAGA
+249 LRRRRLGEAAA
-260 LAACAL
+260 LTACAL

-286 GAMPG
+286 GAGVSPG
-291 TSGKG
+291 TSGQG
-296 ALAALLNISTGS
+296 ALAALLYVPAWPSS
-308 RRFLTFGLYTMK
+308 LLWYGLNTLK
-320 DMVVAILAWALSALA
+320 DMVVAILAWALSAWA
-335 RIRLGRGEGARE
+335 RIRPGRGEGARE
-347 AEAGGDGGAPSVAV
+347 GEAGGDGGASSVVV

-367 LLTLAL
+367 LLTLVL
-373 VSLMAP
+373 VSLAVP
-379 YLTMRYLYSPCPL
+379 HFSMRYLYSSCPM

-402 AWFRQTAE
+402 AWLRSAH
-410 GQRHRKVMFATGTTV
+410 GGRGRLAALAALAMMAALFAFDV
-425 AVLLLLCVVRR
+425 AM
-436 PMYLGDDEYMQQTIM
+436 PSAYLGEEDARQREIM
-451 APYAADPCVYLIK
+451 VPYAADPCVYVL
-464 RGYTDPGRANLSIT
+464 GRESSDAGSIV
-478 ADMLQLME
+478 ADMSQLME

-492 ETDPASAGIAAYLAS
+492 EKDPASAGIAAYLAS

-516 YVDVFGTT
+516 YIDMYNAP
-524 SDQVGTTSD
+524 SDRT
-533 QAGEGTAREVAGRLG
+533 GEENAREIARRLG
-548 YSRCTYVKG
+548 YSRCTRVKDYMGANEGYV
-557 YSGADDE
+557 
-564 YNSSETYLL
+564 SSETYLL
-573 RR
+573 KR

>member
-1 MEIQKGSEIQPLK
+1 MRNMGP
-14 DHGEVPATRWLPL
+14 GATAPGGRGTDAGGRAGLSRWLPL
-27 AAVALCLAVAVGYCA
+27 AAVALCLAVAVGYCV
-42 AKRGYFVDEIWS
+42 AKRGFFVDEVWS

-98 GSVLHNQEG
+98 GSVLHNQAP

-169 WGLSRAGLSD
+169 WGLSNAGLSD

-335 RIRLGRGEGARE
+335 RIRLGRGGGARE
-347 AEAGGDGGAPSVAV
+347 AEAGGDGGAPSVVV

-367 LLTLAL
+367 LLALAL
-373 VSLMAP
+373 VSLVAP
-379 YLTMRYLYSPCPL
+379 YFSARYLYSSLPM

-402 AWFRQTAE
+402 AWLRSAHGGRGRLAALAALAMVAALFAFDVAMPPVSLGEEYARQQ
-410 GQRHRKVMFATGTTV
+410 G
-425 AVLLLLCVVRR
+425 L
-436 PMYLGDDEYMQQTIM
+436 I
-451 APYAADPCVYLIK
+451 APYAADPCVYLV
-464 RGYTDPGRANLSIT
+464 GSSYQEPADNNYSIT
-478 ADMLQLME
+478 SDIPQLME

-492 ETDPASAGIAAYLAS
+492 EKDPASAGIASYLAS
-507 KGDPDEVVL
+507 KGNPNEVVL
-516 YVDVFGTT
+516 YVDV
-524 SDQVGTTSD
+524 SGTTSD

-548 YSRCTYVKG
+548 YPRCTYVKG
-557 YSGADDE
+557 YMGAEDG
-564 YNSSETYLL
+564 YSSSETYLL
-573 RR
+573 ER

>member
-1 MEIQKGSEIQPLK
+1 MKNTEPGITAPGDQ
-14 DHGEVPATRWLPL
+14 GEGGRAGLSRWLPL
-27 AAVALCLAVAVGYCA
+27 AAVALCLAVAVGYCV
-42 AKRGYFVDEIWS
+42 AKRGFFVDEVWS

-66 SDTRGGD
+66 SDVAGGD
-73 LSGATLTR
+73 LAGATLTR

-90 GEGERMDV
+90 GEGERMDA
-98 GSVLHNQEG
+98 GSVFHNQAL

-114 GLALNAASSLAPGT
+114 GLALNAVSSLAPGT

-157 CSPAASACGVAL
+157 CSRAASACGVAL

-278 ALAHLGAG
+278 ALTHLGAG
-286 GAMPG
+286 GTGASPG
-291 TSGKG
+291 TSGQG
-296 ALAALLNISTGS
+296 ALAALLYVPAWPLS
-308 RRFLTFGLYTMK
+308 LLWYGLNTLK
-320 DMVVAILAWALSALA
+320 DMVVAILAWALSAWA
-335 RIRLGRGEGARE
+335 RIRLGHGEGGRE
-347 AEAGGDGGAPSVAV
+347 GEAGGDGGAPSVVV

-367 LLTLAL
+367 LLALAL
-373 VSLMAP
+373 VSLVAP
-379 YLTMRYLYSPCPL
+379 YFSARYLYSSLPM
-392 VAAGAALSLD
+392 VAVGAVLSLD
-402 AWFRQTAE
+402 AWLRSAHGGRGRLAALAALAMVAALFAFDVAMPPVSLGEEYARRQ
-410 GQRHRKVMFATGTTV
+410 G
-425 AVLLLLCVVRR
+425 L
-436 PMYLGDDEYMQQTIM
+436 I
-451 APYAADPCVYLIK
+451 APYAADPCVYLV
-464 RGYTDPGRANLSIT
+464 GSSYQEPADNNYSIT
-478 ADMLQLME
+478 SDVPQLME

-492 ETDPASAGIAAYLAS
+492 EKDPASAGIAAYLAS

-516 YVDVFGTT
+516 YIDVYPHSSTLNGEETAAEVARSFGYHDRELIQ
-524 SDQVGTTSD
+524 SS
-533 QAGEGTAREVAGRLG
+533 EVAG
-548 YSRCTYVKG
+548 YS
-557 YSGADDE
+557 
-564 YNSSETYLL
+564 SSETYLL

>member
-1 MEIQKGSEIQPLK
+1 MRNIASGITAPGGGGNSGGAGDRAILS
-14 DHGEVPATRWLPL
+14 RWLPL
-27 AAVALCLAVAVGYCA
+27 AAVALCLAVAVGYCV
-42 AKRGYFVDEIWS
+42 AKRGYFVDEVWS

-66 SDTRGGD
+66 SDVAGGD

-90 GEGERMDV
+90 GEGERMDA

-114 GLALNAASSLAPGT
+114 GLALNAASSLAPGA

-203 MRRGASGGAR
+203 MREGASGGAR

-249 LRRRRLAEAGA
+249 LRRRRLGEAVA

-278 ALAHLGAG
+278 ALAHLGTESIE
-286 GAMPG
+286 PG
-291 TSGKG
+291 TSGEG
-296 ALAALLNISTGS
+296 ALAALLNVPAWPKRI
-308 RRFLTFGLYTMK
+308 LLFGRHALK
-320 DMVVAILAWALSALA
+320 DMVVAILAWGLSAWA
-335 RIRLGRGEGARE
+335 RIRLAHDKGKGRGDA
-347 AEAGGDGGAPSVAV
+347 SSITV
-361 ASVAPG
+361 ASIVPG
-367 LLTLAL
+367 LITIVL

-379 YLTMRYLYSPCPL
+379 FLSARYLYSSCPL
-392 VAAGAALSLD
+392 IAAGAALSLD
-402 AWFRQTAE
+402 AWLLSMPKERNRLTAFTSLA
-410 GQRHRKVMFATGTTV
+410 VV
-425 AVLLLLCVVRR
+425 AALLAFNVAMS
-436 PMYLGDDEYMQQTIM
+436 PAYLGEEDARQRELMV
-451 APYAADPCVYLIK
+451 PYAADPCVYLIR
-464 RGYTDPGRANLSIT
+464 RGHTDFGLANISIT
-478 ADMLQLME
+478 ADIPQLME
-486 FEDVHV
+486 FKDVHV
-492 ETDPASAGIAAYLAS
+492 ETDPTSAGIAAYLAS
-507 KGDPDEVVL
+507 KGNPDEVVL
-516 YVDVFGTT
+516 YVDMYDAP
-524 SDQVGTTSD
+524 SDR
-533 QAGEGTAREVAGRLG
+533 AGEEDAREVAERLG

-557 YSGADDE
+557 YSGANE
-564 YNSSETYLL
+564 GYVSSETYLL
-573 RR
+573 EH

>member
-1 MEIQKGSEIQPLK
+1 MKNTEPGITAPGDQGGGGRADLS
-14 DHGEVPATRWLPL
+14 RWLPL
-27 AAVALCLAVAVGYCA
+27 AAVALCLAVAVGYCV
-42 AKRGYFVDEIWS
+42 AKRGYFVDEVWS

-66 SDTRGGD
+66 SDVVGGD
-73 LSGATLTR
+73 LAGATLTR

-90 GEGERMDV
+90 GEGERMDA
-98 GSVLHNQEG
+98 GSVFHNQER

-139 ACHAV
+139 ALHACC
-144 ALVALW
+144 LVALW

-157 CSPAASACGVAL
+157 CSRAASACGVAL

-291 TSGKG
+291 TSGQG
-296 ALAALLNISTGS
+296 ALAALLYVPAWPWS
-308 RRFLTFGLYTMK
+308 LLWYGLNTLK
-320 DMVVAILAWALSALA
+320 DMVVAILAWALSAWV
-335 RIRLGRGEGARE
+335 RIRLGHGEGARE
-347 AEAGGDGGAPSVAV
+347 GEAGGDGGAPSVVV

-373 VSLMAP
+373 VSLVAP
-379 YLTMRYLYSPCPL
+379 YFSARYLYSSLPM
-392 VAAGAALSLD
+392 VAVGAALSLD
-402 AWFRQTAE
+402 AWLRSAHGGRGRLAALAALAMVAALFAFDVAMPPVSLGEEYARQQ
-410 GQRHRKVMFATGTTV
+410 G
-425 AVLLLLCVVRR
+425 L
-436 PMYLGDDEYMQQTIM
+436 I
-451 APYAADPCVYLIK
+451 APYAADPCVYLV
-464 RGYTDPGRANLSIT
+464 GSSYQEPADNNYSIT
-478 ADMLQLME
+478 SDVPQLME

-492 ETDPASAGIAAYLAS
+492 EKDPASAGIAAYLAS

-516 YVDVFGTT
+516 YIDVYPHSSTLNGEETAAKVARSFGYHDRELIQ
-524 SDQVGTTSD
+524 SS
-533 QAGEGTAREVAGRLG
+533 EVAG
-548 YSRCTYVKG
+548 YS
-557 YSGADDE
+557 
-564 YNSSETYLL
+564 SSETYLL

>member
-1 MEIQKGSEIQPLK
+1 MEIQKGTKIQPLE
-14 DHGEVPATRWLPL
+14 DRGEAAATRWLPL

-42 AKRGYFVDEIWS
+42 AKRGYFVDEVWS

-73 LSGATLTR
+73 LAGATLTR

-90 GEGERMDV
+90 GEGERMDA
-98 GSVLHNQEG
+98 GSVLHNQEP

-144 ALVALW
+144 ALLALW

-203 MRRGASGGAR
+203 MRGGASGGAR

-225 LGLMTQYYFAI
+225 FGLMTQYYFAI

-249 LRRRRLAEAGA
+249 LRRRRLAEAA
-260 LAACAL
+260 SLAACAL

-278 ALAHLGAG
+278 ALAHLGAHNSTSSVSG
-286 GAMPG
+286 EDALTRLVDLAAWPERFSQFGSYIVRDMAIAVAWILSTRIAVHLERRKTPAAMTEREG
-291 TSGKG
+291 TSPV
-296 ALAALLNISTGS
+296 I
-308 RRFLTFGLYTMK
+308 
-320 DMVVAILAWALSALA
+320 VAILVP
-335 RIRLGRGEGARE
+335 
-347 AEAGGDGGAPSVAV
+347 APIVII
-361 ASVAPG
+361 
-367 LLTLAL
+367 LIIII
-373 VSLMAP
+373 AP
-379 YLTMRYLYSPCPL
+379 YFSPRYLYSSCPL

-402 AWFRQTAE
+402 AWLLSSAPGERSRLAA
-410 GQRHRKVMFATGTTV
+410 FAALAMV
-425 AVLLLLCVVRR
+425 AALFVFDVAM
-436 PMYLGDDEYMQQTIM
+436 PPAYLGEEDAQQRELM
-451 APYAADPCVYLIK
+451 APYAADPCVYLIN
-464 RGYTDPGRANLSIT
+464 RGDAGFSWANLSIT
-478 ADMLQLME
+478 ADVPQLLE

-492 ETDPASAGIAAYLAS
+492 EKDPASAGIAAYLAS
-507 KGDPDEVVL
+507 KGNPDEVVL
-516 YVDVFGTT
+516 YVDMY
-524 SDQVGTTSD
+524 DAPND
-533 QAGEGTAREVAGRLG
+533 RAGEESAREVAGRLG
-548 YSRCTYVKG
+548 YSKCTYVKG
-557 YSGADDE
+557 YSGANEE
-564 YNSSETYLL
+564 YISSETYLL
-573 RR
+573 ER

>member
-1 MEIQKGSEIQPLK
+1 MEENRTKSPMQDGGAGPS
-14 DHGEVPATRWLPL
+14 RWLPL
-27 AAVALCLAVAVGYCA
+27 AAVALCLAVAVGYCV
-42 AKRGYFVDEIWS
+42 AKRGYFVDEVWS
-54 YGYANSHYARVL
+54 YGYANSHYAPLL
-66 SDTRGGD
+66 SDVAGGD
-73 LSGATLTR
+73 LAGATLTR

-98 GSVLHNQEG
+98 GSVLHTQAP

-157 CSPAASACGVAL
+157 CSRAACACGVAL

-203 MRRGASGGAR
+203 MREGASGGAR

-249 LRRRRLAEAGA
+249 LRRRRLGEAGA

-271 FLLAWPA
+271 LLLAWPA

-286 GAMPG
+286 GAGATPG
-291 TSGKG
+291 TSGQG
-296 ALAALLNISTGS
+296 ALAALLYVPAWPLS
-308 RRFLTFGLYTMK
+308 LLWYGLNTLK
-320 DMVVAILAWALSALA
+320 DMVVAILAWALSAWA
-335 RIRLGRGEGARE
+335 RIRLGRGERARE
-347 AEAGGDGGAPSVAV
+347 GEAGGDGGAPSVVV

-367 LLTLAL
+367 LLTLVL
-373 VSLMAP
+373 VSLVAP
-379 YLTMRYLYSPCPL
+379 FLSARYLYSSLPM

-402 AWFRQTAE
+402 AWLLSSAHGGRGRLAALAALAMVAALFAFDVAMPPVSLGEEYARQRE
-410 GQRHRKVMFATGTTV
+410 
-425 AVLLLLCVVRR
+425 L
-436 PMYLGDDEYMQQTIM
+436 M
-451 APYAADPCVYLIK
+451 APYTADPCVYLVN
-464 RGYTDPGRANLSIT
+464 RGDEGIGWANLSIT
-478 ADMLQLME
+478 ADVPQLLE

-492 ETDPASAGIAAYLAS
+492 EKDPASAGIAAYLAS
-507 KGDPDEVVL
+507 KGNPDEVVL
-516 YVDVFGTT
+516 YVDVF
-524 SDQVGTTSD
+524 GTTSD

-557 YSGADDE
+557 YSGADDG

>member
-1 MEIQKGSEIQPLK
+1 MGTGREEHSAGGWRCLPEFGRS
-14 DHGEVPATRWLPL
+14 WLPL
-27 AAVALCLAVAVGYCA
+27 AAVALCLAVAVGYCV
-42 AKRGYFVDEIWS
+42 AKRGFFVDEVWS

-73 LSGATLTR
+73 LAGATLTR

-98 GSVLHNQEG
+98 GSVLHNQAP

-139 ACHAV
+139 ALHACC
-144 ALVALW
+144 LVALW

-249 LRRRRLAEAGA
+249 LRRRRLGEAGA

-278 ALAHLGAG
+278 ALAHLGAHNS
-286 GAMPG
+286 
-291 TSGKG
+291 TS
-296 ALAALLNISTGS
+296 NISGEDALTRLVNFAAWP
-308 RRFLTFGLYTMK
+308 RRFSLFGTYIVRDMAIAVAWILSIWIAAYLDQRKTKATMTEREG
-320 DMVVAILAWALSALA
+320 MSSVIVAILAP
-335 RIRLGRGEGARE
+335 
-347 AEAGGDGGAPSVAV
+347 APIVIIFIIII
-361 ASVAPG
+361 
-367 LLTLAL
+367 
-373 VSLMAP
+373 AP
-379 YLTMRYLYSPCPL
+379 YLSPRYLYSSCPMI
-392 VAAGAALSLD
+392 AAGAALSLD

-410 GQRHRKVMFATGTTV
+410 SQRHRKTMFVTGATV
-425 AVLLLLCVVRR
+425 AMLLLFCVMMG
-436 PMYLGDDEYMQQTIM
+436 PMYLGDDEYTQRTTM
-451 APYAADPCVYLIK
+451 APYVADPCVYLIK
-464 RGYTDPGRANLSIT
+464 RGYTDAGLANLSIT

-492 ETDPASAGIAAYLAS
+492 ETDPASAGIASYLAS

-516 YVDVFGTT
+516 YVDVF
-524 SDQVGTTSD
+524 GTTSD

-548 YSRCTYVKG
+548 YSRCTYVKD
-557 YSGADDE
+557 YSGADNG
-564 YNSSETYLL
+564 YSSSETYLL

>member
-1 MEIQKGSEIQPLK
+1 MKNTEPGITAPGDQDGGGRAGLS
-14 DHGEVPATRWLPL
+14 RWLPL
-27 AAVALCLAVAVGYCA
+27 AAVALCLAVAVGYCV
-42 AKRGYFVDEIWS
+42 AKRGYFVDEVWS

-66 SDTRGGD
+66 SDVAGGD
-73 LSGATLTR
+73 LAGATLTR

-90 GEGERMDV
+90 GEGERMDA
-98 GSVLHNQEG
+98 GSVLHNQAP

-139 ACHAV
+139 ALHACC
-144 ALVALW
+144 LVALW

-278 ALAHLGAG
+278 ALTHLGAG
-286 GAMPG
+286 GATPG
-291 TSGKG
+291 TSGEG
-296 ALAALLNISTGS
+296 ALAALLYVPAWPSS
-308 RRFLTFGLYTMK
+308 LLWYGLNTLK
-320 DMVVAILAWALSALA
+320 DMVVAILAWALSAWA
-335 RIRLGRGEGARE
+335 RIRLGRGEG
-347 AEAGGDGGAPSVAV
+347 EAGGDGGAPSVVV

-373 VSLMAP
+373 VSLVAP
-379 YLTMRYLYSPCPL
+379 YFSARYLYSSLPM
-392 VAAGAALSLD
+392 VAVGAALSLD
-402 AWFRQTAE
+402 AWLLSSAHGGRGRLAALAALAM
-410 GQRHRKVMFATGTTV
+410 VAALFAFDV
-425 AVLLLLCVVRR
+425 AM
-436 PMYLGDDEYMQQTIM
+436 PSAYLGEEDARQREIM
-451 APYAADPCVYLIK
+451 VPYAADPCVYVL
-464 RGYTDPGRANLSIT
+464 GRESSDAGSIV
-478 ADMLQLME
+478 ADMSQLME

-492 ETDPASAGIAAYLAS
+492 EKDPASAGIAAYLAS

-516 YVDVFGTT
+516 YVDMYNAP
-524 SDQVGTTSD
+524 SDRT
-533 QAGEGTAREVAGRLG
+533 GEENAREIAGRLG
-548 YSRCTYVKG
+548 YSRCTHVKDYMGANEGYV
-557 YSGADDE
+557 
-564 YNSSETYLL
+564 SSETYLL
-573 RR
+573 KR

>member
-1 MEIQKGSEIQPLK
+1 MGTGREEHSTGGRRCLPEFGRS
-14 DHGEVPATRWLPL
+14 WLPL
-27 AAVALCLAVAVGYCA
+27 AAVALCLAVAVGYCV
-42 AKRGYFVDEIWS
+42 AKRGFFVDEVWS

-66 SDTRGGD
+66 SDVVGGD
-73 LSGATLTR
+73 LAGATLTR

-98 GSVLHNQEG
+98 GSVLHNQAP

-203 MRRGASGGAR
+203 MRGGASGGAR

-249 LRRRRLAEAGA
+249 LRRRRLGEAGA

-278 ALAHLGAG
+278 ALTNLPAGRNPSIAMSGEGAFY
-286 GAMPG
+286 
-291 TSGKG
+291 
-296 ALAALLNISTGS
+296 ALLNVPAWPERLS
-308 RRFLTFGLYTMK
+308 TFGK
-320 DMVVAILAWALSALA
+320 MVIQALPAVILVWLLSVWGT
-335 RIRLGRGEGARE
+335 IRSKRE
-347 AEAGGDGGAPSVAV
+347 THTEDSAFEDT
-361 ASVAPG
+361 
-367 LLTLAL
+367 LLTSHIRSIILPAFLYLLIIAL
-373 VSLMAP
+373 IALFEEPRFIYNV
-379 YLTMRYLYSPCPL
+379 CPL
-392 VAAGAALSLD
+392 ISAAAAVSLD
-402 AWFRQTAE
+402 AWFRSMPQETRSR
-410 GQRHRKVMFATGTTV
+410 QIKVVIGALT
-425 AVLLLLCVVRR
+425 AVLLIFAIFYK
-436 PMYLGDDEYMQQTIM
+436 PAYLGEEAYAQQE
-451 APYAADPCVYLIK
+451 AVVPYAADPCVYIVG
-464 RGYTDPGRANLSIT
+464 RGKTTDSANLSIT
-478 ADMLQLME
+478 ADVPQLLE

-492 ETDPASAGIAAYLAS
+492 ETDPASAGIASYLAS

-516 YVDVFGTT
+516 YVDTVTYLNHVNYG
-524 SDQVGTTSD
+524 
-533 QAGEGTAREVAGRLG
+533 GTASLDSEAISDLVAKRLG
-548 YSRCTYVKG
+548 YSRKTLIKRVG
-557 YSGADDE
+557 SDAPVL
-564 YNSSETYLL
+564 SEAYLL

>member
-1 MEIQKGSEIQPLK
+1 MEENRTKSPMQDGGAGPS
-14 DHGEVPATRWLPL
+14 RWLPL
-27 AAVALCLAVAVGYCA
+27 AAVALCLAVAVGYCV
-42 AKRGYFVDEIWS
+42 AKRGFFVDEVWS
-54 YGYANSHYARVL
+54 YGYANSHYAPFL
-66 SDTRGGD
+66 SDVAGGD
-73 LSGATLTR
+73 LAGATLTR

-114 GLALNAASSLAPGT
+114 GLALNAASSLAPGA

-157 CSPAASACGVAL
+157 CSRAACACGVAL

-203 MRRGASGGAR
+203 MREGASGGAR

-249 LRRRRLAEAGA
+249 LRRRRLGEAGA

-271 FLLAWPA
+271 LLLAWPA

-286 GAMPG
+286 GAGATPG
-291 TSGKG
+291 TSGQG
-296 ALAALLNISTGS
+296 ALAALLYVPAWPQSLLQSG
-308 RRFLTFGLYTMK
+308 RYALK
-320 DMVVAILAWALSALA
+320 DMVVAILAWALSAWA
-335 RIRLGRGEGARE
+335 RIRLGHGEGGRE
-347 AEAGGDGGAPSVAV
+347 GEAGGASSVVV

-367 LLTLAL
+367 LLTLVL
-373 VSLMAP
+373 VSLVAP
-379 YLTMRYLYSPCPL
+379 FLSARYLYSSCPM

-402 AWFRQTAE
+402 AWLRRQPGGRGRLAALAALAM
-410 GQRHRKVMFATGTTV
+410 VAALFAFDV
-425 AVLLLLCVVRR
+425 AM
-436 PMYLGDDEYMQQTIM
+436 PPAYLGEEDARQRELI
-451 APYAADPCVYLIK
+451 APYAADPCVYLVN
-464 RGYTDPGRANLSIT
+464 RGDEGVGWANLSIT
-478 ADMLQLME
+478 ADVPQLLE

-492 ETDPASAGIAAYLAS
+492 EKDPASAGIAAYLAS
-507 KGDPDEVVL
+507 KGTPDEVVL
-516 YVDVFGTT
+516 YVDMYNAPSNRT
-524 SDQVGTTSD
+524 
-533 QAGEGTAREVAGRLG
+533 GEENAREVAGKLG

-557 YSGADDE
+557 YMGANE
-564 YNSSETYLL
+564 GYISSETYLL
-573 RR
+573 ER

>member
-1 MEIQKGSEIQPLK
+1 MGTGREEHSAGGRQCLPEFGRS
-14 DHGEVPATRWLPL
+14 WLPL

-42 AKRGYFVDEIWS
+42 AKRGYFVDEVWS

-90 GEGERMDV
+90 GEGERMDA

-249 LRRRRLAEAGA
+249 LRRRRLGEAVA

-278 ALAHLGAG
+278 ALAHLGTESIE
-286 GAMPG
+286 PG
-291 TSGKG
+291 TSGEG
-296 ALAALLNISTGS
+296 ALAALLNVPAWPKRISQFGS
-308 RRFLTFGLYTMK
+308 YIVRDMTIAVAWIPSIWIAIHLERRKTPNAMTERKGMSS
-320 DMVVAILAWALSALA
+320 VIGAILVPVPVVIIL
-335 RIRLGRGEGARE
+335 IIII
-347 AEAGGDGGAPSVAV
+347 
-361 ASVAPG
+361 
-367 LLTLAL
+367 
-373 VSLMAP
+373 AP
-379 YLTMRYLYSPCPL
+379 YSSPRYLYSSCPL
-392 VAAGAALSLD
+392 IAAGAALSLD

-410 GQRHRKVMFATGTTV
+410 SQRRRKIMFMTGTTV
-425 AVLLLLCVVRR
+425 AALLLSCVVRG
-436 PMYLGDDEYMQQTIM
+436 PMYLGDDEYAQRTTM
-451 APYAADPCVYLIK
+451 APYAADPCVYLIR
-464 RGYTDPGRANLSIT
+464 RGHADFGLANLAIT

-486 FEDVHV
+486 FKDVHV
-492 ETDPASAGIAAYLAS
+492 EADPASAGIAAYLAS
-507 KGDPDEVVL
+507 KGNPDEVVL

-524 SDQVGTTSD
+524 SDR
-533 QAGEGTAREVAGRLG
+533 AGEEDAREVAGRLG
-548 YSRCTYVKG
+548 YSRCTYVKS
-557 YSGADDE
+557 YSGADNG
-564 YNSSETYLL
+564 YNSSDTYLL
-573 RR
+573 ER

>member
-1 MEIQKGSEIQPLK
+1 MGIQKGAEAQPWK
-14 DHGEVPATRWLPL
+14 DHGGAGLSRWLPL
-27 AAVALCLAVAVGYCA
+27 AAVALCLAVAVGYCV
-42 AKRGYFVDEIWS
+42 AKRGFFVDEVWS

-66 SDTRGGD
+66 SDVAGGD
-73 LSGATLTR
+73 LAGATLTR

-249 LRRRRLAEAGA
+249 LRRRRLGEAGA

-278 ALAHLGAG
+278 ALTHLGAG
-286 GAMPG
+286 GTGASPG
-291 TSGKG
+291 TSGQG
-296 ALAALLNISTGS
+296 ALAALLYVPAWPLS
-308 RRFLTFGLYTMK
+308 LLWYGLNTLK
-320 DMVVAILAWALSALA
+320 DMVVAILAWALSTWA
-335 RIRLGRGEGARE
+335 RIRLGRGEG
-347 AEAGGDGGAPSVAV
+347 EAGGDGGAPSVVV

-367 LLTLAL
+367 FLTLAL
-373 VSLMAP
+373 VSLVAP
-379 YLTMRYLYSPCPL
+379 YFSARYLYSSLPM

-402 AWFRQTAE
+402 AWLLSSAHGGRGRLAALAALAM
-410 GQRHRKVMFATGTTV
+410 VAALFAFDV
-425 AVLLLLCVVRR
+425 AM
-436 PMYLGDDEYMQQTIM
+436 PSAYLGEEDARQREIM
-451 APYAADPCVYLIK
+451 VPYAADPCVYVL
-464 RGYTDPGRANLSIT
+464 GRESSDAGSIV
-478 ADMLQLME
+478 ADMSQLME

-492 ETDPASAGIAAYLAS
+492 EKDPASAGIASYLAS
-507 KGDPDEVVL
+507 KGNPNEVVL
-516 YVDVFGTT
+516 YVDV
-524 SDQVGTTSD
+524 SGTTSD

-548 YSRCTYVKG
+548 YPRCTYVKG
-557 YSGADDE
+557 YMGAEDG
-564 YNSSETYLL
+564 YSSSETYLL

>member
-1 MEIQKGSEIQPLK
+1 MKNTEPGITAPGDQ
-14 DHGEVPATRWLPL
+14 GEGGRAGLSRWLPL
-27 AAVALCLAVAVGYCA
+27 AAVALCLAVAVGYCV

-98 GSVLHNQEG
+98 GSVLHNQAP

-157 CSPAASACGVAL
+157 CSRAASACGVAL

-249 LRRRRLAEAGA
+249 LRRRRLGEAGA

-286 GAMPG
+286 GATPG
-291 TSGKG
+291 TSGQG
-296 ALAALLNISTGS
+296 ALAALLYVPAWPSS
-308 RRFLTFGLYTMK
+308 LLWYGLNTLK
-320 DMVVAILAWALSALA
+320 DMVVAILAWALSAWA
-335 RIRLGRGEGARE
+335 RIRLGRGEG
-347 AEAGGDGGAPSVAV
+347 EAGGDGGAPSVVV

-367 LLTLAL
+367 LLALAL
-373 VSLMAP
+373 VSLVAP
-379 YLTMRYLYSPCPL
+379 YFSARYLYSSLPM

-402 AWFRQTAE
+402 AWLRSAHGGRGRLAALAALAMVAALFAFDVAMPPVSLGEEYARRQ
-410 GQRHRKVMFATGTTV
+410 G
-425 AVLLLLCVVRR
+425 L
-436 PMYLGDDEYMQQTIM
+436 I
-451 APYAADPCVYLIK
+451 APYSADPCVYLV
-464 RGYTDPGRANLSIT
+464 GSSYQEPADNNYSIT
-478 ADMLQLME
+478 SDVPQLME

-492 ETDPASAGIAAYLAS
+492 EKDPASAGIAAYLAS
-507 KGDPDEVVL
+507 KGNPDEVVL
-516 YVDVFGTT
+516 YVDMYNAP
-524 SDQVGTTSD
+524 SDRT
-533 QAGEGTAREVAGRLG
+533 GEENAREIAGRLG
-548 YSRCTYVKG
+548 YSRCTHVKDYMGANEGYV
-557 YSGADDE
+557 
-564 YNSSETYLL
+564 SSETYLL
-573 RR
+573 KR